1 MFWRSQVRVLP
12 LQCHCK
18 AFQFY
23 SIINPI
29 QGRIAMLVFARKKG
43 EEIVF
48 PELNIT
54 IKLIGMKSAGIMSI
68 GIEAPPEIRVHRKEV
83 YDKIL
88 ASGDTPPPPAASGP
102 AQAVQLWAARPKRK
116 GNPQS

>member
-1 MFWRSQVRVLP
+1 
-12 LQCHCK
+12 
-18 AFQFY
+18 
-23 SIINPI
+23 
-29 QGRIAMLVFARKKG
+29 MLVFARKKG

-54 IKLIGMKSAGIMSI
+54 IKLIGLKSAGIMSI

-88 ASGDTPPPPAASGP
+88 ASGETPPPPAATGF
-102 AQAVQLWAARPKRK
+102 AQPVQLWAARPKRK
-116 GNPQS
+116 GAQQS